1 MIKFAAKT
9 AHIEFTARH
18 NLILPYMTRRGF
30 AKNVPKPHKTYSGE
44 LLIITKPTLSAI
56 TNIMAAICSYTRIRK
71 RGKKLSRKIR
81 QCHSEL

>member
-30 AKNVPKPHKTYSGE
+30 AKNAPKLHKMYSDE
-44 LLIITKPTLSAI
+44 LPTTTKPTLSAI
-56 TNIMAAICSYTRIRK
+56 TNTMAATCSYTRIQK
-71 RGKKLSRKIR
+71 RAKKLSRKIR